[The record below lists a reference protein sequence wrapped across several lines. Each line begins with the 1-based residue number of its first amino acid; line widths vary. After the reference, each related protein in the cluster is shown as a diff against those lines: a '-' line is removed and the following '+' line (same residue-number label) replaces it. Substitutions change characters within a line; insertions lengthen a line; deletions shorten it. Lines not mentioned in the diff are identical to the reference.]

1 MWATLTWC
9 SVFSDVVWINLPLLT
24 LHFICDL
31 CPPESYE
38 SRLFYYTFSQ
48 RIREKEKNSSGM
60 MWVFVVLRV
69 LLEWTLK
76 QYFKWQFVSCFHN
89 EIVLGFRFSPNSV
102 QYSGILMF
110 FQTLAIGVHFLHF
123 TCLSSVI
130 STPSK

>member
-24 LHFICDL
+24 LHFIRDL

-38 SRLFYYTFSQ
+38 SRLFYYTNFQSEDKGE
-48 RIREKEKNSSGM
+48 REEFIWNDVSLLFWEFVRMNSKTILL
-60 MWVFVVLRV
+60 VTVV
-69 LLEWTLK
+69 
-76 QYFKWQFVSCFHN
+76 YCFHN

-102 QYSGILMF
+102 QYSGIFMF
-110 FQTLAIGVHFLHF
+110 IRTLAIVVHFLHF
-123 TCLSSVI
+123 TFLSSVI